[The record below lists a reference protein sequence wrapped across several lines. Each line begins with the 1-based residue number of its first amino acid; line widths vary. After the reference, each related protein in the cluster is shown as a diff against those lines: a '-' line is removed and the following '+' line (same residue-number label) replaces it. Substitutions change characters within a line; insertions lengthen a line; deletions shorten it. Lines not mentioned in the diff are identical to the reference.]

1 MAYADFL
8 SFPDRA
14 PTLPAW
20 FAEPRVL
27 SLDRHAGLGVRRS
40 GNLRFAAT
48 IETAPLALSEFGAAM
63 RCYPICFTNGDT
75 PTPVAVMALE
85 KGRNLFV
92 DALGGW
98 RRDHHVPSCLSRY
111 PLVALAGHDGKIR
124 LYADFSSGRLVQMR
138 PGVDED
144 VDPIFEESGGLSS
157 FGKSSVIRSQLAER
171 SLADSAELGRAL
183 AEAGVLT
190 PSKAPGLGDAGQALR
205 DGLLCVDE
213 GALNA
218 LPAALLAEFAR
229 RGWLEPIV
237 LSIVSRQNW
246 HALAQ
251 MTQRYN
257 PTGRSRAA

>member
-1 MAYADFL
+1 
-8 SFPDRA
+8 
-14 PTLPAW
+14 
-20 FAEPRVL
+20 
-27 SLDRHAGLGVRRS
+27 
-40 GNLRFAAT
+40 
-48 IETAPLALSEFGAAM
+48 
-63 RCYPICFTNGDT
+63 
-75 PTPVAVMALE
+75 MALE

-124 LYADFSSGRLVQMR
+124 LYADFSSGRLVQIR

-251 MTQRYN
+251 MAQRYN

>member
-27 SLDRHAGLGVRRS
+27 SLDRHSTLGVRRS

-48 IETAPLALSEFGAAM
+48 IATAPLALGEFGAAM
-63 RCYPICFTNGDT
+63 RCYPICFTTGNN
-75 PTPVAVMALE
+75 PAPVAVLALE

-98 RRDHHVPSCLSRY
+98 RRDHHVPACLSRY
-111 PLVALAGHDGKIR
+111 PLAALAGNDGKIR

-144 VDPIFEESGGLSS
+144 IDPIFDPSGGLSS

-171 SLADSAELGRAL
+171 SLADSAELGQAL

-190 PSKAPGLGDAGQALR
+190 PCTAPGVGDAGQALR
-205 DGLLCVDE
+205 DDLLAVDE

-218 LPAALLAEFAR
+218 LPAALLGEFAR

-237 LSIVSRQNW
+237 LSIVSRHNW
-246 HALAQ
+246 HGLSQ
-251 MTQRYN
+251 MAHRYS

>member
-14 PTLPAW
+14 PTLPEW
-20 FAEPRVL
+20 FAEPRAL
-27 SLDRHAGLGVRRS
+27 NLDRHADLGVRRS

-48 IETAPLALSEFGAAM
+48 VATAPLALSEFSAAM
-63 RCYPICFTNGDT
+63 RCYPICFTQGDN
-75 PTPVAVMALE
+75 PAPVAVLALE

-98 RRDHHVPSCLSRY
+98 RRDHHVPSCLNRY
-111 PLVALAGHDGKIR
+111 PLAALAGHDGKIR
-124 LYADFSSGRLVQMR
+124 LYADFSSGRLVQIR
-138 PGVDED
+138 PGADED
-144 VDPIFEESGGLSS
+144 VDAIFEPSGGLSS

-171 SLADSAELGRAL
+171 SLADSAELGAAL
-183 AEAGVLT
+183 ARAGALT
-190 PSKAPGLGDAGQALR
+190 PCTAPGVGDAGQALR
-205 DGLLCVDE
+205 DGLLSVDE

-218 LPAALLAEFAR
+218 LPPALLAEFAH

-246 HALAQ
+246 HSLAQ
-251 MTQRYN
+251 MAHRYN
-257 PTGRSRAA
+257 PIGRSRAA